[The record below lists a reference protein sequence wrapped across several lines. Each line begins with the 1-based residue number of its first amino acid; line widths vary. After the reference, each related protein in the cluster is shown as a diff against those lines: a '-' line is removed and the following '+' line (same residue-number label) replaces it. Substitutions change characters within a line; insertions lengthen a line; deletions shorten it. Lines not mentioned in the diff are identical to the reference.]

1 VEQNNIQ
8 NCPLCGHH
16 EFDHFM
22 SLKDNMITKE
32 DFNVV
37 SCKSCG
43 FHFTSPIPSID
54 DIGRYYKSEDYISH
68 SSSKKGFINSIYNRV
83 RNYTLK
89 QKVKLVSDFSTGKNL
104 LDVGSGTGHF
114 LNQAK
119 LDGFSVQGLE
129 PDSDA
134 VDFAKQNF
142 NIDLEPLSTL
152 YHIEANSK
160 DVITMWHVLEH
171 VYDLQKDFTQL
182 VNVLKPN
189 ACLVIAVPNMESYDA
204 NYYKEMW
211 AAYDVPRHL
220 YHFRKN
226 DINFLAEKHN
236 CKLIAVKPMKF
247 DSFYVSMLSEKY
259 KGGNIVKAFFVGLKS
274 NMRASKNGGYSSQ
287 IYILRKN

>member
-1 VEQNNIQ
+1 
-8 NCPLCGHH
+8 
-16 EFDHFM
+16 M

-32 DFNVV
+32 DFRIV

-43 FHFTSPIPSID
+43 FHFSNPIPSID
-54 DIGRYYKSEDYISH
+54 DIGRYYKSEEYISH

-89 QKVKLVSDFSTGKNL
+89 QKVKLVSEFSTGKNL

-114 LNQAK
+114 LYQAK
-119 LDGFSVQGLE
+119 LGGFSVQGLE

-134 VDFAKQNF
+134 VSFAKQNF
-142 NIDLEPLSTL
+142 SLDLDPLASL
-152 YHIEANSK
+152 YTIEANSI

-171 VYDLQKDFTQL
+171 VYNLEKDFSQL
-182 VNVLKPN
+182 VHVLKPN
-189 ACLVIAVPNMESYDA
+189 ACLIIAVPNMESYDA
-204 NYYKEMW
+204 KYYKELW

-220 YHFRKN
+220 YHFRKK
-226 DINFLAEKHN
+226 DISYLAEKHN
-236 CKLIAVKPMKF
+236 CKLVDVKPMKF

-259 KGGNIVKAFFVGLKS
+259 KGGNILKAFLVGLKS
-274 NMRASKNGGYSSQ
+274 NIHAVKGGGYSSQ